1 MTLEPIEA
9 KSDGQAP
16 GRLSVGFEVK
26 FAENAQD
33 GTFSGYGSIFDI
45 EDYGGDVIKRG
56 AFRATLKEW
65 SAKNKL
71 PKMLL
76 QHGGG
81 WAGSANDMVPI
92 GKWTKMSED
101 ETGLRVEG
109 RLFTESE
116 RGKMIYAAMRE
127 GELDGLSIG
136 YRAKEFTLGTKPDE
150 PYRTIKRLDLMEV
163 SVVLFGMNPVALVDA
178 VKSDIDDLAT
188 LSDVEKFLREAGGF
202 SRKTATA
209 LVSRVARIAQREAGA
224 SKSLDDLLE
233 QIRSTSSRIR

>member
-1 MTLEPIEA
+1 MNVDRLERKA
-9 KSDGQAP
+9 AGGAP
-16 GRLSVGFEVK
+16 DRLGVKFELK
-26 FAENAQD
+26 FAEGAQD
-33 GTFSGYGSIFDI
+33 GTFSGYGSVFDV

-56 AFRATLKEW
+56 AFRGTLKEW
-65 SAKNKL
+65 SGKSKL

-101 ETGLRVEG
+101 DTGLRVEG

-136 YRAKEFTLGTKPDE
+136 YRAKDFTLGTKPDE
-150 PYRTIKRLDLMEV
+150 PYRTIKQLDLMEV
-163 SVVLFGMNPVALVDA
+163 SVVLFGMNPDALVDA
-178 VKSDIDDLAT
+178 VKSDVDDLDT

-224 SKSLDDLLE
+224 SKSLDALLE
-233 QIRSTSSRIR
+233 QIRSTGSQIR